1 MDEYDGPT
9 PDVLVE
15 VSTPAGT
22 LAIAAFFV
30 EGLAADTLSVVVGC
44 DDPASIAAVAT
55 YLEIARDALL
65 QADWNLLL
73 PEGSGGGEGNENDL
87 PF

>member
-1 MDEYDGPT
+1 MEEYDGPT
-9 PDVLVE
+9 PDVLVR
-15 VSTPAGT
+15 VSNPAGDIA
-22 LAIAAFFV
+22 LAAFFL
-30 EGLAADTLSVVVGC
+30 EALAEDTLSVVVGC
-44 DDPASIAAVAT
+44 DDPASIAAVAA

-73 PEGSGGGEGNENDL
+73 PEDGDGESANENDL